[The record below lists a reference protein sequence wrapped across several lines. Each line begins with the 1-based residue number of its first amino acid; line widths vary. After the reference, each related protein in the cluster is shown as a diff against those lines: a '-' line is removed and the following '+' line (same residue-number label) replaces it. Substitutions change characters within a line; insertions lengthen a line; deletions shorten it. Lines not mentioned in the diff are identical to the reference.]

1 METES
6 HVGSCAED
14 HTSLQTMA
22 ILSLFF
28 LSVIFLYF
36 ERSITRLSYKDI
48 GMSQRNEVYRAFCGA
63 KVTESDQRRV
73 NPTQQ
78 ILGLGDIQHLMC
90 TLY

>member
-6 HVGSCAED
+6 HVGSCAKIT
-14 HTSLQTMA
+14 HAYRLWQFF
-22 ILSLFF
+22 LFF